1 MSTGSP
7 LDPQT
12 SLIAIMVMLSAAD
25 SDMTDQELF
34 AIGEVVRTLPIFRGF
49 NEDGLVHAADHAAT
63 IIDETDSLDDAVAVA
78 RAGLPDHLCE
88 TGYALA
94 CEIAAADGAVAE
106 EEVRALEI
114 IRFGLGLDRLTAAAI
129 ERCVRARHQTL

>member
-1 MSTGSP
+1 MANQSV

-12 SLIAIMVMLSAAD
+12 ALIAIMVMLSAAD

-34 AIGEVVRTLPIFRGF
+34 AIGEIVRTLPAFRGF
-49 NEDGLVHAADHAAT
+49 DADGLVHAADQAAT
-63 IIDETDSLDDAVAVA
+63 IIDETESLDDAIAVI
-78 RAGLPDHLCE
+78 RASLPDHLCE

-106 EEVRALEI
+106 EEIRALEI

-129 ERCVRARHQTL
+129 ERGARARFQTV